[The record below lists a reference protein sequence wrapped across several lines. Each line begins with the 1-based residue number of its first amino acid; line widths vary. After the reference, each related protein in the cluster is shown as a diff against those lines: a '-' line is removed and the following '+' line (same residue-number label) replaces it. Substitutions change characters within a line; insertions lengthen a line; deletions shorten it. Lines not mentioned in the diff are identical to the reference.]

1 MFLGCEGLSCAANS
15 AVGTIATTI
24 RISRNYREMGLDA
37 SAQQGSALPLWN
49 HVLSLQPQIKIPKEL
64 KKTLHP
70 ITF

>member
-1 MFLGCEGLSCAANS
+1 MFLACGGLSCAASS
-15 AVGTIATTI
+15 AVGTVATTI
-24 RISRNYREMGLDA
+24 RISGNYREMGLEA